1 MTTEPFLMWLGLK
14 DYRPR
19 VVRVLHIL
27 VSLLGNTCF
36 EVYNAFRSP
45 GNQLYVPTIMLQGVQ
60 DIIQHVCAILQIGIT
75 REFDKET
82 LPFLKS
88 SQILDFPKN
97 IFSAISPDR
106 SSKF

>member
-1 MTTEPFLMWLGLK
+1 MANEVLK

-19 VVRVLHIL
+19 VVRGLHGLI
-27 VSLLGNTCF
+27 SLLGNTCF
-36 EVYNAFRSP
+36 EVYNAFRSS

-60 DIIQHVCAILQIGIT
+60 DTIQHVYVILSIGIT

-88 SQILDFPKN
+88 SQILDFPKKYFFSN
-97 IFSAISPDR
+97 I
-106 SSKF
+106 SS